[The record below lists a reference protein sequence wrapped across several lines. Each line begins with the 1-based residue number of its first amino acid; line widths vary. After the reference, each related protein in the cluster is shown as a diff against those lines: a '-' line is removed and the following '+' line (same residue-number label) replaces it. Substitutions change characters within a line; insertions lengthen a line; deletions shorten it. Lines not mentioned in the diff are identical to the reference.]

1 VRIVKAGPKAKGQ
14 KTVQKAQ
21 TRSGRFMPRWAS
33 RITLEVVSVR
43 VERLQ
48 EITEADARA
57 EGIDVETLGAI
68 YRLGDGTPVARD
80 AFGDVWD
87 EINSRPGKRWEDDPW
102 VWRVEFRRLP

>member
-1 VRIVKAGPKAKGQ
+1 
-14 KTVQKAQ
+14 
-21 TRSGRFMPRWAS
+21 MPRWAS